1 MKDDLTLNEYQSKAL
16 ETAIYG
22 EGSKI
27 NYPILGLIGEAGEL
41 ANKYKKVLR
50 DDGGILS
57 DIKKEELIM
66 ELSDVLW
73 YCAALAK
80 DLDTDLNT
88 ICQKNIKKL
97 LDRRARNVIQG
108 SGDNR

>member
-1 MKDDLTLNEYQSKAL
+1 MEINDYQKAAL
-16 ETAIYG
+16 KTATYG
-22 EGSKI
+22 VGSKI

-50 DDGGILS
+50 DDNGVLS
-57 DIKKEELIM
+57 EEKREALVM

-73 YCAALAK
+73 YCAALAN
-80 DLDTDLNT
+80 DLGVDLNT
-88 ICQKNIKKL
+88 VCELNIKKL
-97 LDRRARNVIQG
+97 LDRQQRGVISG